1 MAHTFLIMVTYTYTI
16 CGFRIYVHNGLHPS
30 RFSLLQR
37 HSIFVWSTNCN
48 KYIKCNQNTLVKI
61 SWALGENS
69 FFLPPLEKWSCLSNR
84 VNQKF
89 NLIYILMKIKGPYEM
104 YIADII
110 WQFILYKVYWESL
123 LDVKRCPFFK
133 LKWHVLGNG
142 WIDKIRMMMHSGGVV
157 NKK

>member
-16 CGFRIYVHNGLHPS
+16 CGLRMYVHNGLNPS

-69 FFLPPLEKWSCLSNR
+69 FFLPPLVSCLSNK

-89 NLIYILMKIKGPYEM
+89 NLIYILMKIKGPYEVYRYRRYSFDNLYCIK
-104 YIADII
+104 YIENHCLMSNVVH
-110 WQFILYKVYWESL
+110 FLSL
-123 LDVKRCPFFK
+123 SDMSLATAELTR
-133 LKWHVLGNG
+133 LG
-142 WIDKIRMMMHSGGVV
+142 WWCIVV
-157 NKK
+157 V

>member
-69 FFLPPLEKWSCLSNR
+69 FFLPPLDSCLSNK

-89 NLIYILMKIKGPYEM
+89 NLIYILMKIKAYRRYSFDNLYCIK
-104 YIADII
+104 YIENHCLMSNVVH
-110 WQFILYKVYWESL
+110 FFSL
-123 LDVKRCPFFK
+123 SDMFLATAELTR
-133 LKWHVLGNG
+133 LG
-142 WIDKIRMMMHSGGVV
+142 WWCIVV
-157 NKK
+157 V